1 MTAQLYQ
8 DVISQKSYSIL
19 EGVFL
24 SELDDAIF
32 QLIQQDYPQ
41 AQESDFISYEG
52 LTNYRMTHLNQM
64 IEKANDQN
72 KKIQEAVHESKSHIT
87 LSTMDNHSQWNEKL
101 TFGQKIA
108 DNVAR
113 FGGSWTFIISF
124 VLILFIWIG
133 LNGLHLLGV
142 NFDPYPFILLNLV
155 LSTVAAIQAP
165 LIMMSQNRASDCDR
179 FQAKNDYEVN
189 LKSEAEIRALNEK
202 LDHILNQDQAD
213 FLEIQK
219 LQSEMLV
226 SISIQLADL
235 QRQERNQSRLE

>member
-142 NFDPYPFILLNLV
+142 NFDPLSLYFAESGFVDSGGYPGSF
-155 LSTVAAIQAP
+155 
-165 LIMMSQNRASDCDR
+165 
-179 FQAKNDYEVN
+179 DYDEP
-189 LKSEAEIRALNEK
+189 KPC
-202 LDHILNQDQAD
+202 
-213 FLEIQK
+213 F
-219 LQSEMLV
+219 
-226 SISIQLADL
+226 
-235 QRQERNQSRLE
+235 RLRPFSG